1 MRRGEWG
8 GWRIAFLPSGTFSG
22 LFLSREREAHDPSA
36 HSYMKEHQYDF
47 PSLPLP
53 LVLICSSG
61 PAAVHVLSIT
71 FAWR

>member
-36 HSYMKEHQYDF
+36 HSYMKEH
-47 PSLPLP
+47 
-53 LVLICSSG
+53 
-61 PAAVHVLSIT
+61 
-71 FAWR
+71 